1 MKQVPTA
8 GVSRANL
15 HFDLVGRTLSN
26 EKESEKANKKYEL
39 VHGLLIHQSNRYVFF
54 NVNNNSVEE
63 AEKWAFDILTGI

>member
-39 VHGLLIHQSNRYVFF
+39 VHGLLIHQSNRYVF
-54 NVNNNSVEE
+54 
-63 AEKWAFDILTGI
+63 LM